1 MRKITHS
8 GGDVVRAARY
18 ARIVIPDPDDSE
30 LLDAYSH
37 AVTSAVDAVGPAVV
51 RVEVERGGGSG
62 VIFTPDGLIL
72 TNNHVVEKSQKL
84 SIVLPGGRAMRS
96 DIVGRDADTD
106 LAVVRASVEAG
117 ESLPWAQLG
126 DSRAIRVGQ
135 IAIAIGN
142 PYGFHHSV
150 TAGVVSALGRSLRSQ
165 SGRLMDDIIQT
176 DAALNP
182 GNSGGPLVTT
192 RGEVIGINTAMIMP
206 AHGLCFAI
214 ASNTARFVAA
224 KLIRDGRIRRSYIGV
239 AGQNVP
245 IPRALAREHQIA
257 VTSGVF
263 VVSVEAGGPAARGG
277 LRDGDVVIACA
288 DQIVSGIDDLHRH
301 LGEDRIGL
309 STTLTILRSGERRRI
324 TVVPVESR
332 A

>member
-1 MRKITHS
+1 VASPVPVER
-8 GGDVVRAARY
+8 
-18 ARIVIPDPDDSE
+18 DDE
-30 LLDAYSH
+30 LLDAYSR

-51 RVEVERGGGSG
+51 RIDVDRGGGSG
-62 VIFTPDGLIL
+62 VVFTPDGLIL
-72 TNNHVVEKSQKL
+72 TNNHVVEKSGTL
-84 SIVLPGGRAMRS
+84 SVVLPGGRAMRA
-96 DIVGRDADTD
+96 DLVGRDADTD
-106 LAVVRASVEAG
+106 LAVIRATPRVG
-117 ESLPWAQLG
+117 ESLPWASLG

-165 SGRLMDDIIQT
+165 SGRLMDDIVQT

-192 RGEVIGINTAMIMP
+192 RGEVIGINTAMILP

-224 KLIRDGRIRRSYIGV
+224 KLIRDGRIRRSYVGV

-245 IPRALAREHQIA
+245 IPRALARENQIA
-257 VTSGVF
+257 VSSGVF
-263 VVSVEAGGPAARGG
+263 VVSVEKDSPAAAAG
-277 LRDGDVVIACA
+277 LRDGDVIIACA
-288 DQIVSGIDDLHRH
+288 DEIVSGIDDLHRH
-301 LGEDRIGL
+301 LGEDRIGAA
-309 STTLTILRSGERRRI
+309 TTLTILRSGERRRI
-324 TVVPVESR
+324 TVVPSEKG
-332 A
+332 